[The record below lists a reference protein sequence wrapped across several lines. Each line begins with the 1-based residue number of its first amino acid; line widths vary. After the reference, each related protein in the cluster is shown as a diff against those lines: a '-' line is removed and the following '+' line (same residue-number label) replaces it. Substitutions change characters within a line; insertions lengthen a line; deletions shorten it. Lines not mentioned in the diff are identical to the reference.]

1 MKVKEMRTKS
11 EKELSTMLV
20 ELRTKLSQAH
30 IDMRVKETPNVK
42 QIAAIKRD
50 IARVLTLQRQTQLA
64 TTVQAAQPK
73 ETENTNE

>member
-11 EKELSTMLV
+11 EKELSTMLI